1 MSGIIVGS
9 VIAAG
14 ASIFGSIS
22 AGKRAKR
29 AQKEKTRLTGELD
42 ELEKNRQAII
52 NPYEGVTD
60 LSSMVSDLSAI
71 ASNPFD
77 SLSVSTAGAEMQA
90 EQTDLALANT
100 LDTLRSTGASAGG
113 ATALARMALESKK
126 GISASIEMQE
136 ANNNQLRAQGE
147 QNLQSIKLAEAK
159 RVQGALMGEAGRIQ
173 QADVSGKEFVYSEKE
188 RRETEQLNR
197 KQAQI
202 TGQAQA
208 AAQARSDQS
217 AAISSGISAVGNIA
231 ASGAFAK
238 KPSTETASDRRL
250 KNSIKII
257 GVSESGLRIYSF
269 KYNNITHG
277 EGTYQGVMS
286 DEIPKEAVVKH
297 SDGFDRV
304 NYSLLDVEF
313 KQIIK

>member
-14 ASIFGSIS
+14 ASIFGAIS

-29 AQKEKTRLTGELD
+29 AQREKTRLTGELD
-42 ELEKNRQAII
+42 TLERNRQSII

-60 LSSMVSDLSAI
+60 LSAMVSDLSSI

-147 QNLQSIKLAEAK
+147 QNLQATKLSEAK
-159 RVQGALMGEAGRIQ
+159 RVQGALMGEAGRMQ
-173 QADVSGKEFVYSEKE
+173 QTEVSGKEFVYSETE

-217 AAISSGISAVGNIA
+217 AAISSGLTA
-231 ASGAFAK
+231 AGDITGALINK
-238 KPSTETASDRRL
+238 SDRRL

-257 GVSESGLRIYSF
+257 GVSESGLKIYSF
-269 KYNNITHG
+269 KYNNTVHG
-277 EGTYQGVMS
+277 KGTYQGVMS
-286 DEIPKEAVVKH
+286 DEIPQEAVIKH

-304 NYSLLDVEF
+304 DYSLLDVDF
-313 KQIIK
+313 KQIIKQ

>member
-1 MSGIIVGS
+1 MLIINEITTLIDSLCVESTQVVLGDLKGERLYGTSAIIIGAAIGGAASLIGGIF
-9 VIAAG
+9 G
-14 ASIFGSIS
+14 ASS
-22 AGKRAKR
+22 ASKKAKR
-29 AQKEKTRLTGELD
+29 ANREKKRLTGELNQ
-42 ELEKNRQAII
+42 LERNRQSII
-52 NPYEGVTD
+52 NPYQGVTD
-60 LSSMVSDLSAI
+60 LSAMVSDLSSI

-126 GISASIEMQE
+126 GISASIETQE

-147 QNLQSIKLAEAK
+147 QNLQATKLSEAK

-173 QADVSGKEFVYSEKE
+173 QADVSGREFVYSEKE

-217 AAISSGISAVGNIA
+217 AAISNTVSAVGNVA
-231 ASGAFAK
+231 GSFMSAK
-238 KPSTETASDRRL
+238 GTELAGD
-250 KNSIKII
+250 N
-257 GVSESGLRIYSF
+257 
-269 KYNNITHG
+269 
-277 EGTYQGVMS
+277 
-286 DEIPKEAVVKH
+286 
-297 SDGFDRV
+297 
-304 NYSLLDVEF
+304 
-313 KQIIK
+313 